1 MVSRTSCCGALLLI
15 ASCAA
20 VTPIPPSASEVTM
33 PLTTASL
40 AVAGNIGGRAA
51 VIRLDP
57 GRPLSFAKGACPV
70 QRSPA
75 TVRVEDPTNGR
86 AQEFPL
92 GILPSLALGDFR
104 FSKLEVATSLSN
116 DACEVVLGDDALQGL
131 TLEIDFPA
139 ARATLRRSTG
149 EPLPGNF
156 EPIPL
161 TRNPNFDWP
170 LLAVRIV
177 QGGTTFVTPALFS
190 LQVPASTLIGNV
202 TELRTAQEIATQ
214 LDAWGIQALK
224 PSRPDALPN
233 RHARAAPECASGPNL
248 PRRAARPRC
257 PSRPGLRG
265 HPRSGLLARTGTALP
280 SRFRRAPRAHRCG
293 ASFRQRCGS
302 ARAPRARAR
311 PRGVW
316 GKRPRRRT
324 TPLTQTARISR

>member
-20 VTPIPPSASEVTM
+20 VTPIPPSASEVTV

-70 QRSPA
+70 QRSGA

-86 AQEFPL
+86 AQEFSL

-224 PSRPDALPN
+224 PSRPDAYPIDTLALLPSV
-233 RHARAAPECASGPNL
+233 RVGPTFLDVRRGQGAQVGRGFEAILGADFWRGRVLRYQAGSGVLLVRTAVDLPSDSAAEARALLERVP
-248 PRRAARPRC
+248 AREEFGESVPDDE
-257 PSRPGLRG
+257 P
-265 HPRSGLLARTGTALP
+265 
-280 SRFRRAPRAHRCG
+280 
-293 ASFRQRCGS
+293 
-302 ARAPRARAR
+302 
-311 PRGVW
+311 
-316 GKRPRRRT
+316 
-324 TPLTQTARISR
+324 PL